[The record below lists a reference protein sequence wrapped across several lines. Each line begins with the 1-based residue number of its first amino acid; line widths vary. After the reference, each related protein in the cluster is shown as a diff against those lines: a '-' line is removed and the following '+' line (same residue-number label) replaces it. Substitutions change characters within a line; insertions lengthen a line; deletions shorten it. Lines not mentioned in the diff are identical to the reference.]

1 MQYRYLGQTGIQVSM
16 LCFGTMS
23 FGGDADEA
31 ASTAMYKRCRE
42 SGINFFDCADVYSDG
57 RSEEILGRLVG
68 SERDELILTSK
79 VYFQTSSDINSIGA
93 SRKHIL
99 HSIEGS
105 LKRLNTDY
113 IDVYF
118 IHHFDEV
125 TPLDETLRALDDLV
139 HQGKVLYIGASN
151 FAAWQVM
158 KALNVSAQRGLAAFS
173 VLEPMYN
180 LVKRQA
186 EVEILPM
193 AESEGLGV
201 IPYSPLGGGLLTG
214 KYTGGNSGETAGE
227 GRLKASKAYQVR
239 YGEDWMGE
247 TAARFSQFARERGYD
262 PAGLAVAWAASHP
275 AVTAPIIGARS
286 VQQLE
291 GSLKAVDIPMTPELR
306 DEISALSIEPPPATD
321 RNDERTADTFTIRTK
336 RGLHGT
342 ETDRH

>member
-31 ASTAMYKRCRE
+31 ASTDLYHRCRE
-42 SGINFFDCADVYSDG
+42 AGINFFDCADVYSDG
-57 RSEEILGRLVG
+57 RSEEILGRMVG
-68 SERDELILTSK
+68 AERNELILTSK
-79 VYFQTSSDINSIGA
+79 VYFPTSKDINAIGA

-99 HSIEGS
+99 RSIEAS

-125 TPLDETLRALDDLV
+125 TPLEETLRALDDLV
-139 HQGKVLYIGASN
+139 RQGKVLYLGASN
-151 FAAWQVM
+151 FAAWQIM
-158 KALNVSAQRGLAAFS
+158 KALKISDQRGLASFA

-186 EVEILPM
+186 EVEIFPM

-214 KYTGGNSGETAGE
+214 KYASQKSPAS
-227 GRLKASKAYQVR
+227 GRLTASKAYQVR

-247 TAARFSQFARERGYD
+247 TAARFSQFAQERGYD

-275 AVTAPIIGARS
+275 AVTAPIIGART
-286 VQQLE
+286 VRQLE
-291 GSLKAVDIPMTPELR
+291 GSLKAVDIDMTPDLR
-306 DEISALSIEPPPATD
+306 AEISALSIEPPPATD
-321 RNDERTADTFTIRTK
+321 RNDERSGETFTIRTK
-336 RGLHGT
+336 KGLHGT